1 MLLTLIL
8 LPCGAL
14 LSELINSSCQVHRE
28 GTGTSALVHHP
39 VSGRHYLH
47 QHVWGCQ
54 RRAARARCGGS
65 GHGTGV
71 RAWCGA
77 AGQGTG
83 VRARCGGA
91 GHGTGVQAQHAASV
105 LSLSLAL
112 TALGVT
118 PLGLYPSPG
127 IHRLLWAFQQLLL
140 TLFFSPPPPLLFAP
154 FLFYFVLSAPSCCS
168 ADIC

>member
-14 LSELINSSCQVHRE
+14 LSELINSSCQLHRE
-28 GTGTSALVHHP
+28 GTGTSALVHQTCLRAALP
-39 VSGRHYLH
+39 APARLGVPAQSSPGT
-47 QHVWGCQ
+47 VWGFW
-54 RRAARARCGGS
+54 ARCGGS

-71 RAWCGA
+71 R
-77 AGQGTG
+77 
-83 VRARCGGA
+83 
-91 GHGTGVQAQHAASV
+91 AQHAASV

-140 TLFFSPPPPLLFAP
+140 TLFFSPPTAPLLFAP